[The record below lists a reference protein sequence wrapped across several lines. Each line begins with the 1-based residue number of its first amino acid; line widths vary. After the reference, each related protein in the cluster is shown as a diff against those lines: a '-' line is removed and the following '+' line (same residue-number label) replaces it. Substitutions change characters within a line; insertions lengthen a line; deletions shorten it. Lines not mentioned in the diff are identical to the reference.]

1 MLLSNNRWH
10 LCWQWKKTIRCLL
23 REPNLHYRKTADW
36 DLRISEVCMTWV
48 VCILFTIAMRCCVY
62 LILACN
68 HLHTPV
74 SEEQAQTFA
83 GEWLYQIQF
92 FKQKCTWRWS
102 YDLGVT
108 VHCES
113 WNDHWNTCC
122 NCKSSWMDSS
132 PLLRPLLLGCNR
144 ERSYRCS
151 KRLKTGCS
159 FVHRRGCTRVI
170 VRRSDGPC
178 GRVACLAYLLLSAM
192 LLDWQVCF

>member
-1 MLLSNNRWH
+1 MLAMEKLFP
-10 LCWQWKKTIRCLL
+10 KKTIRCLL
-23 REPNLHYRKTADW
+23 ESQICTTGKQSIGICVFQRCAWLELYAFYSPSPCGIVYTWYWHAITYILQWARSRHKHLLMSDCIRFK
-36 DLRISEVCMTWV
+36 EVNYSNRNA
-48 VCILFTIAMRCCVY
+48 L
-62 LILACN
+62 
-68 HLHTPV
+68 
-74 SEEQAQTFA
+74 
-83 GEWLYQIQF
+83 
-92 FKQKCTWRWS
+92 RWS

-178 GRVACLAYLLLSAM
+178 GCVTCLAHLLLSAM
-192 LLDWQVCF
+192 LLDWPVCF